1 MVNGVTMFF
10 IGIEWTADLS
20 RVEYE
25 GPMTLRLLSPYITSA
40 LIEVIKVEVEIE
52 DMAFEVWVSK
62 VLKEHDYV
70 A

>member
-25 GPMTLRLLSPYITSA
+25 RPMTLRLLSPYITSA
-40 LIEVIKVEVEIE
+40 LIELIKVEVDIE
-52 DMAFEVWVSK
+52 DMALEVWVSK
-62 VLKEHDYV
+62 ICKEHDYV